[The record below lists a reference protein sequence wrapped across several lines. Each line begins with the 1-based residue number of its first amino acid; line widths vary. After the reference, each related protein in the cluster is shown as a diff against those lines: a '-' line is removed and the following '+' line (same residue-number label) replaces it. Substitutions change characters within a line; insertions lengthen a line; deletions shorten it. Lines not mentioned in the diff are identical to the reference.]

1 MTTSASP
8 RRPGPPVTAASRT
21 SWPGAL
27 ADRALSILLAD
38 VRRPRG
44 PLIVA
49 ALLAVSALIAL
60 PRQWSALGPAL
71 PLVALAATA
80 PVALIRRYPAAAI
93 SVLLAA
99 GAAFMIFGRLVWP
112 VPAIAG
118 WLLALAAC
126 PLVLSRR
133 GAVWALAVS
142 ELAVLTAAGVPGA
155 SPWDATL
162 AEALAVVA
170 AWGAGETLR
179 ARRRAAADHAAAAA
193 RLRDLGEREVLA
205 RERAAIARELH
216 DVVAHHVSMIAVRAG
231 TAPYAIDGLPG
242 PGAEAFGEIAQ
253 QARTA
258 LTELRVVLGVLRDP
272 GRASEAAPQPGLA
285 DVPGLLARARSAGTN
300 VTSEQAGLARPL
312 PGSVE
317 LCGYRI
323 VQEAVTNAGRHA
335 PGSQVRV
342 TLGYQQAALAVTV
355 RNDAPAPARLAARDP
370 VPAAGFG
377 LTGLRER
384 VAMLGGQITA
394 GPDGAGGFA
403 VSAVL
408 PAPPGAAAPAGPEGA
423 RLAGSIGPAGGA
435 GPAGDQAGT

>member
-1 MTTSASP
+1 VERALSVLLADF
-8 RRPGPPVTAASRT
+8 RRPG
-21 SWPGAL
+21 
-27 ADRALSILLAD
+27 
-38 VRRPRG
+38 G
-44 PLIVA
+44 PAIVA
-49 ALLAVSALIAL
+49 VLLAVTALIAL
-60 PRQWSALGPAL
+60 PQKFSPLGPAL
-71 PLVALAATA
+71 PLAALAATA
-80 PVALIRRYPAAAI
+80 PVALLRRYPAAAI
-93 SVLLAA
+93 TVLLTA
-99 GAAFMIFGRLVWP
+99 GAVFMIWGRLVWP

-126 PLVLSRR
+126 PLVLRR
-133 GAVWALAVS
+133 QAAVAAVLAS

-179 ARRRAAADHAAAAA
+179 ARRQATTAQAAAAA
-193 RLRDLGEREVLA
+193 RLRAVSEREVLA

-231 TAPYAIDGLPG
+231 TAPYAISSLPG
-242 PGAEAFGEIAQ
+242 PGAEAFAEIAQ

-258 LTELRVVLGVLRDP
+258 LTELRAVLGVLRDP
-272 GRASEAAPQPGLA
+272 DRAPEAAPQPGLA
-285 DVPGLLARARSAGTN
+285 DVPGLLARARSAGTA
-300 VTSEQAGLARPL
+300 VTSVMTGSARPL
-312 PGSVE
+312 AGSAE

-342 TLGYQQAALAVTV
+342 SLDYQRDVLAVTV
-355 RNDAPAPARLAARDP
+355 RNCAPARRAPRDP
-370 VPAAGFG
+370 LPAAGFG

-408 PAPPGAAAPAGPEGA
+408 PAPPGPARPAGPALLAGPAAPAPGA
-423 RLAGSIGPAGGA
+423 PGGPAA
-435 GPAGDQAGT
+435 S